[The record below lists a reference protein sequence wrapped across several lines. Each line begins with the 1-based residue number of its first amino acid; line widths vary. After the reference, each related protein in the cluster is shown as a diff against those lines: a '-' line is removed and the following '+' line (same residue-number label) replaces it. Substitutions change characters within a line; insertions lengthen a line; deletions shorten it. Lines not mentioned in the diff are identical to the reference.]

1 MNSSRQI
8 SICCYKELNMALF
21 LYENIFV
28 IVLNTYHMLYNN
40 LKICAIFIDIRMNS
54 NLSKKL
60 TKI

>member
-1 MNSSRQI
+1 
-8 SICCYKELNMALF
+8 MALF

-40 LKICAIFIDIRMNS
+40 LKIYAIFINIRMNS

>member
-1 MNSSRQI
+1 
-8 SICCYKELNMALF
+8 MALF

-40 LKICAIFIDIRMNS
+40 LKICAIFINIRMNS